1 MITPTDRV
9 YRVRLFPDTNS
20 VKVLPIGMDC
30 LDSSFKGDYTW
41 DELPE
46 WVREKLTVL
55 SALHIPPPPNPVAG
69 LGERISDTVF
79 WVYE

>member
-1 MITPTDRV
+1 MTTPSENI
-9 YRVRLFPDTNS
+9 YRIKLFPDTNS
-20 VKVLPIGMDC
+20 VSVLPIGIDC
-30 LDSSFKGDYTW
+30 LDSTFTGNYAW

-55 SALHIPPPPNPVAG
+55 SALHIPPPPNPVEG

-79 WVYE
+79 WVYA